1 MRGAGEEKEV
11 ISSETQVITR
21 EPQVITSDRWAI
33 PSRSLK
39 PTLSP
44 VVRSSAETVWNT
56 N

>member
-11 ISSETQVITR
+11 ISSET
-21 EPQVITSDRWAI
+21 QVITSDRWAI